1 MSPKGSNCRAR
12 RATLC
17 LYGLWPLEQDDQQD
31 DTPHHETKCDCSL
44 SYSGTGEAFREAPD
58 ARRTLAVIVSA
69 RL

>member
-1 MSPKGSNCRAR
+1 MR

-17 LYGLWPLEQDDQQD
+17 LYRLWLLEQDDQQD

-44 SYSGTGEAFREAPD
+44 SYSGTGEAFREAPE
-58 ARRTLAVIVSA
+58 ARRTLAVIVIA